1 MSGRRRYH
9 VCRVDD
15 LAPGER
21 LIADLDGRSVG
32 VFNVGGRFFA
42 LHNRCTHQG
51 AELCRGVVSGA
62 PVATV
67 GLDYEYARPGL
78 VLRCPWHQWEFDL
91 ESGRSLFSDRIRAKT
106 FAVTV
111 EGGDVVVHV

>member
-1 MSGRRRYH
+1 MSGRYAVARADEIPEGG
-9 VCRVDD
+9 RVIVD
-15 LAPGER
+15 AG
-21 LIADLDGRSVG
+21 GRSIG
-32 VFNVGGRFFA
+32 VFRVGGRYYA
-42 LHNRCTHQG
+42 LLNRCPHQG

-62 PVATV
+62 PLPTA
-67 GLDYEYARPGL
+67 GLEYEYARDGL

-91 ESGRSLFSDRIRAKT
+91 ESGRSLFSDRVRAKT